1 MEAKVRPETARLKAE
16 LLAGGRVRL
25 PEGFRLPFP
34 ASRSTAGPGAGTTSV
49 VFSFGGTRAKKAIS
63 RGPGEFELVS
73 REGKLSLTRTGEVFI
88 DSVELIPTLMH
99 APYQAFV
106 NIESACVYDCKFC
119 NSPRLSHDA
128 TKDLTDDRIVEM
140 IMDASMKEGFQ
151 SVAFTSAVARSPSMT
166 VRRMAGLV
174 RRVRE
179 ELPGVPIGVEPYT
192 TRPDEVD
199 LLKDAGAD
207 EIKLNIET
215 FDRDIFEKVCGDMD
229 LDHILHAINHAGEV
243 FGRNRVCSN
252 IIFGLGET
260 DENVLEGAMVLA
272 NMGAVAT
279 FRALRRNEMNM
290 AALEESLGRLEP
302 VTADRML
309 RLATEEKAILERHGL
324 STLGFKTMCHACLS
338 CDIVPFWDV

>member
-1 MEAKVRPETARLKAE
+1 MEAKVSLETARQKAE
-16 LLAGGRVRL
+16 LLAGGPVKL

-34 ASRSTAGPGAGTTSV
+34 ASRSTAGPGAGRTSA

-63 RGPGEFELVS
+63 RDSGEFELVS
-73 REGKLSLTRTGEVFI
+73 RDGRLSLTRSGKAFI
-88 DSVELIPTLMH
+88 DGVELVPTLMH

-119 NSPRLSHDA
+119 NSPRLTHDA
-128 TKDLTDDRIVEM
+128 TKDLTDDRIAEM
-140 IMDASMKEGFQ
+140 ILDASTKEGFQ
-151 SVAFTSAVARSPSMT
+151 SVAFTSAVTHSPSMT

-174 RRVRE
+174 GRIRA
-179 ELPGVPIGVEPYT
+179 ELPNVPIGVEPYT

-199 LLKDAGAD
+199 MLRDAGAD

-229 LDHILHAINHAGEV
+229 LDHILHAVNHAGEV
-243 FGRNRVCSN
+243 FGRNKVCSN
-252 IIFGLGET
+252 IIFGLGED
-260 DENVLEGAMVLA
+260 DENVLEGVAVLA

-279 FRALRRNEMNM
+279 LRALRVDEMNSK
-290 AALEESLGRLEP
+290 ALDGALGKLEP
-302 VTADRML
+302 VTAERML
-309 RLATEEKAILERHGL
+309 KLATEEKTILSRHGL
-324 STLGFKTMCHACLS
+324 STLKFKTMCHACLS